1 MNSFLPGGPEWI
13 SPTYLR
19 MVLEQAEKEGY
30 SVFVVRKAKKE
41 GEGAGNGEGQGWTDG
56 GIGVLPECIA
66 DRMALQLGEPSG
78 RGGAATSS
86 GGQGQLHQ
94 PAACKQKLI
103 IGSTSAS
110 AANPDQPT
118 VDSASLPAQ
127 AGPSSPPARRNRRQ
141 EDLEPASP
149 DSGAF
154 PIDPVRRPSRQNA
167 QRGGV
172 DYDEEISSDDFE
184 MDMDPTGQPTTRQPR
199 SGHYDPIM
207 NDSEDVSG
215 PSDFAFQSRSYDDED
230 EALQAALK
238 ASMDDLPADWK
249 APEVKPVRKS
259 ITSAA
264 DRMKAAQDKAQ
275 AALNREAELRAQ
287 VEAEEKKRQQ
297 EAEEEDKEEKLEDLS
312 PGTSA
317 PFRSWF

>member
-1 MNSFLPGGPEWI
+1 MKG
-13 SPTYLR
+13 
-19 MVLEQAEKEGY
+19 
-30 SVFVVRKAKKE
+30 
-41 GEGAGNGEGQGWTDG
+41 
-56 GIGVLPECIA
+56 
-66 DRMALQLGEPSG
+66 
-78 RGGAATSS
+78 SS
-86 GGQGQLHQ
+86 
-94 PAACKQKLI
+94 
-103 IGSTSAS
+103 STSAV
-110 AANPDQPT
+110 NPDQPT
-118 VDSASLPAQ
+118 VDASSLPAQ

-141 EDLEPASP
+141 EDLEPTSP

-172 DYDEEISSDDFE
+172 DVDYDEEISSDDFE
-184 MDMDPTGQPTTRQPR
+184 MDMDPTGQPTSRQPR
-199 SGHYDPIM
+199 SSNYDPIM
-207 NDSEDVSG
+207 NEREDASG

-249 APEVKPVRKS
+249 APEVKPVRQS

-287 VEAEEKKRQQ
+287 VETEEKKRQQ

-312 PGTSA
+312 PGELTPA
-317 PFRSWF
+317 QGGCG